1 MIDVILHPKDLNGG
15 KIKPTSL
22 LGMGNLEDA
31 LAGLDDARWDV
42 IIFCAVE
49 LPPPPQ
55 ALSDTARRVRAYHCP
70 IRDAE
75 ITQEEKFLAV
85 QAANVAGRYFL
96 TGARVLVTC
105 AAGKNRSGLVTALT
119 IDALTGEGGKT
130 AAGLVRNKR
139 QSLAPELQPALSN
152 SSFLRYLAAI
162 EPRNVAAKMS
172 QSTLVIGG

>member
-22 LGMGNLEDA
+22 LAMGNLEDA

-42 IIFCAVE
+42 VIFCAAE
-49 LPPPPQ
+49 EPPPPQ
-55 ALSDTARRVRAYHCP
+55 ALSDSARKVRAYHCP
-70 IRDAE
+70 INDAE
-75 ITQEEKFLAV
+75 LTQEEKFLAV

-96 TGARVLVTC
+96 SGARVLITC

-130 AAGLVRNKR
+130 AAGLVRHKR
-139 QSLAPELQPALSN
+139 QSLPPELRPALTN
-152 SSFLRYLAAI
+152 GSFLRYLSQI
-162 EPRNVAAKMS
+162 EPRNPAAKMS
-172 QSTLVIGG
+172 QSTLVGS